1 MSHLLYLRT
10 FLSVFRHSS
19 ISRAAETLHL
29 TQPAVSRHIKVLEAR
44 LGFRLFER
52 LPRGLVPTPAG
63 HELERRIASHID
75 ALEMIVG
82 LSEGEGDSLSGVVRA
97 GTTSGFT
104 RVVLSALAS
113 LSNYGTRLDLRV
125 APPPALV
132 AALVSNDID
141 LAVTLARIPNRAIE
155 YDLLHESPLLLVC
168 APRWRERLGKNKAP
182 RGVPTIEMQGPAPVL
197 AGYWR
202 AAFAEEALP
211 APLTVVPD
219 YQAALDAAV
228 EGAGM
233 AVVPECIC
241 FDHLQAGRVIGQ
253 STRARLSVPL
263 YLAYG
268 KTSLGSARVR
278 TCHAMLTEAAKG
290 WFGRSTR

>member
-1 MSHLLYLRT
+1 MSHLLHLRT

-44 LGFRLFER
+44 LGLRLFER
-52 LPRGLVPTPAG
+52 LPRGLAPTPAG
-63 HELERRIASHID
+63 NELERKIASHID

-82 LSEGEGDSLSGVVRA
+82 LSEGEGDALAGVVRA

-113 LSNYGTRLDLRV
+113 LPNYGTRLDLRV
-125 APPPALV
+125 APPPALL

-141 LAVTLARIPNRAIE
+141 LAITLARIPNRAVE

-168 APRWRERLGKNKAP
+168 APRWRDRLSKAAVP
-182 RGVPTIEMQGPAPVL
+182 RGVPVIETQGPASVL

-202 AAFAEEALP
+202 AAFAEAP
-211 APLTVVPD
+211 PVPLTVVPD

-228 EGAGM
+228 EGAGL

-241 FDHLQAGRVIGQ
+241 FDQLQAGRAISQ
-253 STRARLSVPL
+253 STRARLSMPL
-263 YLAYG
+263 YLAYS
-268 KTSLGSARVR
+268 KASLGSARVR

-290 WFGRSTR
+290 WFGRSAR

>member
-52 LPRGLVPTPAG
+52 LPRGLVSTPAG

-82 LSEGEGDSLSGVVRA
+82 LSEGDSLAGVVRA
-97 GTTSGFT
+97 GTSSGLT
-104 RVVLSALAS
+104 KVVLSALAS
-113 LSNYGTRLDLRV
+113 LPNYGTRLDLRV

-141 LAVTLARIPNRAIE
+141 LAVTVARIPNRAIE

-202 AAFAEEALP
+202 AAFGEEALP
-211 APLTVVPD
+211 APLAVVPD
-219 YQAALDAAV
+219 YQAALDAAA

-241 FDHLQAGRVIGQ
+241 FDHLQAGRVIHQ

-263 YLAYG
+263 YLASS
-268 KTSLGSARVR
+268 KTGLGSARVR
-278 TCHAMLTEAAKG
+278 ISHAMLTEAAKG
-290 WFGRSTR
+290 WLSRGAR